1 MSIEKTIN
9 DGIRDLVDGLFGG
22 RAREAGDTP
31 TLKGADGGWDAAAGG
46 LGKAPNRALD
56 RSLVDVAGAVYDP
69 ANTQAGGWRRLG
81 DGELANA
88 GIDAGLQYRDG
99 MKAGVFTDGNGHYV
113 VGYAGND
120 GSPEDVP
127 QVIAQSAGVDTRQ
140 VDNAVALAHQ
150 VENAYG
156 GDNVIY
162 TGHSMGGSL
171 AGAAA
176 AATGSTSV
184 VFNSQGVHD
193 NTLARLGLD
202 PAGTRAAMAERSRA
216 YGMDGDY
223 ATHLQNDV
231 PFTNALPDA
240 LGADLRFNNPEGLSN
255 LANAHNLGPIATAFD
270 RGFAVRSGDA
280 HPQILEQPLQDA
292 YNFFT
297 GILRGLPIK
306 V

>member
-9 DGIRDLVDGLFGG
+9 DGLRSLLDGFTGAQGKEGPAPQL
-22 RAREAGDTP
+22 R
-31 TLKGADGGWDAAAGG
+31 GADGGWDAAAGG
-46 LGKAPNRALD
+46 LGKPGNRALD
-56 RSLVDVAGAVYDP
+56 RSLVDVAGAAYNP
-69 ANTQAGGWRRLG
+69 GQQNAGGWRRLG
-81 DGELANA
+81 DGELARA
-88 GIDAGLQYRDG
+88 GIDASLQYRDG
-99 MKAGVFTDGNGHYV
+99 MKAGVYTDGNGHYV

-127 QVIAQSAGVDTRQ
+127 QVIAQSAGVGTRQ

-150 VENAYG
+150 VERAYG

-162 TGHSMGGSL
+162 TGHSLGGSL

-202 PAGTRAAMAERSRA
+202 PAGTRAAMGERSRA
-216 YGMDGDY
+216 YGVDGDW
-223 ATHLQNDV
+223 ATHVQNDI
-231 PFTNALPDA
+231 PFANALPDA

-255 LANAHNLGPIATAFD
+255 LVNAHNLGPIASAFD
-270 RGFAVRSGDA
+270 RGYAVRSGDA
-280 HPQILEQPLQDA
+280 QPQILEKPLEGA
-292 YNFFT
+292 YRFFT
-297 GILRGLPIK
+297 GLLQGLP
-306 V
+306 VRV